1 MIKDILVSVV
11 VVTQNATRYIEPALE
26 ALSEQ
31 LAKHYKDYEIVVVDD
46 GSRDRTAE
54 VVESLQKRISN
65 IQLYALPRSY
75 GEAIATVAGLDNAI
89 GDYVAVM
96 DPETDPPETIP
107 LMVSLAQGG
116 YDVVYV
122 ADTSRKN
129 RERFYDRLAK
139 LFYRIF
145 VKFTGSEI
153 PQEAS
158 RFRLFSRAVVNY
170 ITAVND
176 RHHLLRVL
184 PAISG
189 FSHTV
194 VPYVSKP
201 SSKQRSLLSRI
212 GEGISVLFNSS
223 VKPLRFATYTA
234 LAAGFLNLLYAVYVV
249 IVALIKPDVAEGWVS
264 LSLQSSG
271 MFFLISLVL
280 TIISEY
286 LYGIMERT
294 QNRPL
299 YHISRESSSV
309 VFRRKQE
316 LNVVDKG

>member
-1 MIKDILVSVV
+1 MKDVLISVIL
-11 VVTQNATRYIEPALE
+11 VTQNSKTYIEQAIESL
-26 ALSEQ
+26 AAKLST
-31 LAKHYKDYEIVVVDD
+31 HYKDYEIVVVDD

-54 VVESLQKRISN
+54 VIEALQKRIAN
-65 IQLYALPRSY
+65 IQLYVLPRSY
-75 GEAIATVAGLDNAI
+75 GEAIATIVGLDNAI
-89 GDYVAVM
+89 GDYVAILNAET
-96 DPETDPPETIP
+96 DSPETVIQ
-107 LMVSLAQGG
+107 MVELAQAGV
-116 YDVVYV
+116 DVVYGV
-122 ADTSRKN
+122 DEKRAAL
-129 RERFYDRLAK
+129 YDKLAK
-139 LFYRIF
+139 VFYRTF
-145 VKFTGSEI
+145 ARMTKSDI

-189 FSHTV
+189 FKHTTI
-194 VPYVSKP
+194 PYNSKP
-201 SSKQRSLLSRI
+201 SSKKRSLLGRV

-234 LAAGFLNLLYAVYVV
+234 LTAGFLNLLYAVYVV
-249 IVALIKPDVAEGWVS
+249 IIALIKPDVAEGWVS

-299 YHISRESSSV
+299 YHIARESSSV
-309 VFRRKQE
+309 VFKRKQE
-316 LNVVDKG
+316 LNVV